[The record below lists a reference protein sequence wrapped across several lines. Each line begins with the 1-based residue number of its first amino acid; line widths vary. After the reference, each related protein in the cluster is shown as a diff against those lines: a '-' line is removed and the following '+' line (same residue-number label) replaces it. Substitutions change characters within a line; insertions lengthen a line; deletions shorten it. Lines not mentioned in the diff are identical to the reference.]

1 MCIRDS
7 CKVVKNFF
15 IPFILFTALLP
26 VRADDDEFIELY
38 LKIQELEQEIAV
50 MRNQIEILN
59 TKQDF
64 FERQNEKSFNDLELK
79 ILSYKNLEDLELID
93 GEFSTENTN
102 PLNSYEEG
110 IVLIKKGDFVN
121 ALIALKNF
129 INLPEKNEQTPLAY
143 FWLGELNLN
152 LGDYEQSIQD
162 FNTLIGLYP
171 GHWRT
176 PLAKYKLGVIYLEEG
191 DSERAGEQFKL
202 VIDEFPESS
211 AAEASRVAL
220 DGLE

>member
-1 MCIRDS
+1 M
-7 CKVVKNFF
+7 KNFF
-15 IPFILFTALLP
+15 IPFILFTALLYI
-26 VRADDDEFIELY
+26 RADDEEFIELY

-79 ILSYKNLEDLELID
+79 ILSYKNIEDLELID
-93 GEFSTENTN
+93 GEFLTENTN

-220 DGLE
+220 DGLK

>member
-1 MCIRDS
+1 M
-7 CKVVKNFF
+7 KNFF
-15 IPFILFTALLP
+15 IPFILFSALLS

-64 FERQNEKSFNDLELK
+64 FKRQNEKSFNDLELK
-79 ILSYKNLEDLELID
+79 ILSYKNIEDLELID
-93 GEFSTENTN
+93 GEFLTENTN

-121 ALIALKNF
+121 ALIALRNF

-152 LGDYEQSIQD
+152 LEDYEQSIQD

-191 DSERAGEQFKL
+191 DSERAREQFKL

-211 AAEASRVAL
+211 TAEASRVAL
-220 DGLE
+220 DGLK

>member
-1 MCIRDS
+1 M
-7 CKVVKNFF
+7 KNFL
-15 IPFILFTALLP
+15 ILFVLLTAFSTIC
-26 VRADDDEFIELY
+26 ADDDEFIDLY
-38 LKIQELEQEIAV
+38 LKIQELEQEIAK
-50 MRNQIEILN
+50 MRNEIEILN

-79 ILSYKNLEDLELID
+79 ILSYKNLEDLELKG
-93 GEFSTENTN
+93 GESLTENTN

-110 IVLIKKGDFVN
+110 IILIKKGDFVN
-121 ALIALKNF
+121 ALTALKNF

-152 LGDYEQSIQD
+152 LGDYGQSIQD

-220 DGLE
+220 DGLK